1 MASKSERERQKQ
13 IQDKCQAILGQLL
26 REEDNKYCVD
36 CDAKGPRWASWNL
49 GMFLCIRCA
58 GIHRNLGVHISRV
71 KSVNLDTWTP
81 EQVACLQQMGNSKG
95 RAVYEANLPDNFR
108 RPQTDS
114 SLEAFIRSKYEQKK
128 YIAKEWVQPPM
139 PPPAFD
145 IEEDRK
151 KDKDKKRPK
160 AKASSSEVPGLAG
173 AKVALP
179 RPSASGQAVPTVV
192 PVSASSQH
200 TADLLGLDMSSSA
213 AEPPAATAAD
223 DPFDEFL
230 SASPVAVPA
239 QQQKQQTTTVG
250 DASAAKAEERAFFS
264 QTAPAAETARN
275 VLTKESILSLYNK
288 NNSSAAFGGQ
298 QPPQMAPQH
307 IYGMQGGPFGTAQ
320 GYLPGVQPLPTALRI
335 AQPQQQLQQQGQLQ
349 QAQQAQLQQGQLQQ
363 AQLQQALLQ
372 QPQLQQVQ
380 LQQAQL
386 QPPQLQQA
394 QLQQAQLQQAQLQQA
409 QLQQAQLQQAQLQQ
423 AQLQQAKLQQQ
434 PGNGGFPAAI
444 GLDAQPFCSNP
455 FLSNS
460 FGSNGQAQLH
470 LSQVQQQMASLQMG
484 PGATWGTPSVNRPG
498 PFGAQMPSPGAA
510 PWGLAGPAQP
520 LQGHTLST
528 NLWQ

>member
-160 AKASSSEVPGLAG
+160 AKVNTSEMPGPGG

-179 RPSASGQAVPTVV
+179 RPSPSGQVAPSVIPA
-192 PVSASSQH
+192 SASSQH
-200 TADLLGLDMSSSA
+200 TADLLGLDVSSTT
-213 AEPPAATAAD
+213 AEPPATTAAD

-230 SASPVAVPA
+230 SAAPVTASA
-239 QQQKQQTTTVG
+239 QQQKQTTPVG

-264 QTAPAAETARN
+264 QTAPAAETTRN
-275 VLTKESILSLYNK
+275 VLTKESILSLYSK
-288 NNSSAAFGGQ
+288 NNSSAAYGGQ
-298 QPPQMAPQH
+298 QPQMVPQH
-307 IYGMQGGPFGTAQ
+307 VYGMQGGPFGAAQ
-320 GYLPGVQPLPTALRI
+320 GYLPGVQSLPTALRI
-335 AQPQQQLQQQGQLQ
+335 AQPQQQ
-349 QAQQAQLQQGQLQQ
+349 AQQLQQGQLQQ

-386 QPPQLQQA
+386 QQGQLPQAQLQALLQQPPLQQA
-394 QLQQAQLQQAQLQQA
+394 QLQQPQLQQA

-423 AQLQQAKLQQQ
+423 AQLQQAKLQHQA
-434 PGNGGFPAAI
+434 GNGGFAAAM
-444 GLDAQPFCSNP
+444 GLDSQAFCSNP

-470 LSQVQQQMASLQMG
+470 LSQVQQQMAGLQMG
-484 PGATWGTPSVNRPG
+484 PGGAWGAAGMNRPG
-498 PFGAQMPSPGAA
+498 PFGAQTPSPGAA
-510 PWGLAGPAQP
+510 PWGLTGPAPP

>member
-1 MASKSERERQKQ
+1 MQCLSVYVDSKLLRRPGREKLLHSVKTPSGPGVPPSCTTVSLKKKKKKKKKEENTDLQTLATWWRRSGGEVQQEEVSEGMRDHRWEKQAECARPWPASRRGNARKQ

-192 PVSASSQH
+192 PASASSQH
-200 TADLLGLDMSSSA
+200 TADLLGLGTDH
-213 AEPPAATAAD
+213 D
-223 DPFDEFL
+223 HL
-230 SASPVAVPA
+230 SAS
-239 QQQKQQTTTVG
+239 
-250 DASAAKAEERAFFS
+250 RF
-264 QTAPAAETARN
+264 
-275 VLTKESILSLYNK
+275 
-288 NNSSAAFGGQ
+288 
-298 QPPQMAPQH
+298 
-307 IYGMQGGPFGTAQ
+307 
-320 GYLPGVQPLPTALRI
+320 
-335 AQPQQQLQQQGQLQ
+335 
-349 QAQQAQLQQGQLQQ
+349 
-363 AQLQQALLQ
+363 
-372 QPQLQQVQ
+372 
-380 LQQAQL
+380 
-386 QPPQLQQA
+386 
-394 QLQQAQLQQAQLQQA
+394 
-409 QLQQAQLQQAQLQQ
+409 
-423 AQLQQAKLQQQ
+423 
-434 PGNGGFPAAI
+434 
-444 GLDAQPFCSNP
+444 
-455 FLSNS
+455 
-460 FGSNGQAQLH
+460 
-470 LSQVQQQMASLQMG
+470 
-484 PGATWGTPSVNRPG
+484 
-498 PFGAQMPSPGAA
+498 
-510 PWGLAGPAQP
+510 
-520 LQGHTLST
+520 
-528 NLWQ
+528 